1 MASDQRRDSQQ
12 IEKHKGDL
20 RTLTDHEAA
29 HGWYRQQIVKLLV
42 PATLNLGGYLT
53 LDHDVYC
60 VDDFDATTFI
70 DNGRALS
77 RWEPKRQHAW
87 LLSALHPPSRHRRF

>member
-1 MASDQRRDSQQ
+1 MP
-12 IEKHKGDL
+12 
-20 RTLTDHEAA
+20 
-29 HGWYRQQIVKLLV
+29 GWYRQQIIKLLV

-77 RWEPKRQHAW
+77 RWEPKRQHGW
-87 LLSALHPPSRHRRF
+87 WRLFSTHRGRLHRVEPYGLVAGRAA